1 MTLKDLSNVRQESNQ
16 RVSKN
21 YISDIV
27 AYLNQKE
34 GSTVDVKVD
43 SENNFKVIFYQ
54 DQYRKKIYE
63 R

>member
-54 DQYRKKIYE
+54 DQYMKKIYE